1 MSSENKIK
9 AIMILEILGRPA
21 EHLKK
26 TLEDH
31 IGKMNNE
38 KNVEVTNKKIHEPT
52 QSKDNKNFFTTF
64 AEVELEVNS
73 ISLLTSLMF
82 KYMPA
87 NVEVIEPETIALT
100 NNGWGDILSE
110 ITRKL
115 HGYDEIARM
124 LKNEKEIL
132 EKKLKELKGQG
143 KEQTGQEK
151 SNSGENQSQSNQ
163 GTEQNNSQ

>member
-1 MSSENKIK
+1 MSSENNIK

-26 TLEDH
+26 TLEDIINK
-31 IGKMNNE
+31 IGNE

-64 AEVELEVNS
+64 AEVEINVKS

-87 NVEVIEPETIALT
+87 NIEIIEPETIALT

-110 ITRKL
+110 LIRKL

-124 LKNEKEIL
+124 LQNEKNIL
-132 EKKLKELKGQG
+132 EKKLKELKGMDKTQ
-143 KEQTGQEK
+143 
-151 SNSGENQSQSNQ
+151 SNSENNQSNPGS
-163 GTEQNNSQ
+163 